1 MIIKMAKV
9 EIVGPKDL
17 LLKTLELLRGKGV
30 FQPEADIRGFVRQED
45 ERRIK
50 ELLLDETA
58 VGEKQ
63 FFVALQNRIQ
73 ELIACLPELETRTT
87 YLQTLPVIDVLN
99 ELVDK
104 HLNCCRNWQQQS
116 HALREEAETLSGY
129 LRFWNVLEPLVA
141 DVADNS
147 RLAFFG
153 VTVRNPDE
161 ISKLQELLEIQ
172 TCGRCRLSTAS
183 IEDGSIVGLITTDL
197 GMEDSLRE
205 MLSAEQVP
213 ELSLPA
219 ELAEL
224 PFREKTIALQKLLT
238 EVESNLQDSIARQE
252 TFAHRWLPI
261 YRQALSWL
269 EERLSLYQASALA
282 YETRQCFLV
291 NGWMPS
297 ADVEVL
303 RENLTESFS
312 GKVVLSVMELH
323 QEDFDRVP
331 VVLRN
336 PLYFKPF
343 ELFARLLPL
352 PKYSSYDPTPFL
364 GLFFPLLFGM
374 ILGDIGYGLLL
385 GLIAGLLIRFY
396 PSRATLTDG
405 AKILG
410 VSAAYTILFGLL
422 FGEFFGDLGERWFH
436 LQPIWQERSQAIVP
450 MIAFAISVGTA
461 HVLLGLI
468 LGIRYDFKRRL
479 RREAL
484 VKIINLLLISLCGI
498 WLLGYLFPSPWE
510 LTVPL
515 LLAILLLLPILI
527 VAGGLLAPLE
537 LLKSFGNIISY
548 VRIMAIGL
556 CSVLLAQVANQMG
569 GMTGDLVAGFLVA
582 GVLHFFNLLLGVFA
596 PTVHALRLHYVEFFS
611 KFLEFGGRQFKPLR
625 KNNHSTATHSK

>member
-1 MIIKMAKV
+1 MIIKMAKI

-17 LLKTLELLRGKGV
+17 LLRALDLLRGKGV

-45 ERRIK
+45 ECQIR
-50 ELLLDETA
+50 ELLLDEAA

-63 FFVALQNRIQ
+63 YFTSLQDRIRD
-73 ELIACLPELETRTT
+73 LLASLPDLPARSS
-87 YLQTLPVIDVLN
+87 YLQPLPLIDVLA

-104 HLNCCRNWQQQS
+104 HLNTCRNWQQQNQ
-116 HALREEAETLSGY
+116 ALCEEADTLSGY
-129 LRFWNVLEPLVA
+129 LRFWTVLEPLVA
-141 DVADNS
+141 DSADHS
-147 RLAFFG
+147 QLAFFG
-153 VTVRNPDE
+153 VSVRNPDE
-161 ISKLQELLEIQ
+161 IPKLQELLERQ
-172 TCGRCRLSTAS
+172 TAGRCRLSTAS
-183 IEDGSIVGLITTDL
+183 IEDGSIVGLVTTDI
-197 GMEDSLRE
+197 GMEDSLRRLLATE
-205 MLSAEQVP
+205 RVP
-213 ELSLPA
+213 ELSLPDD
-219 ELAEL
+219 LVGL
-224 PFREKTIALQKLLT
+224 PFRDKIIALKKLLAG
-238 EVESNLQDSIARQE
+238 VEKKQQQLVSRQE

-261 YRQALSWL
+261 YRQAATWL
-269 EERLSLYQASALA
+269 EERLSLYRASALA

-297 ADVEVL
+297 ADVESL
-303 RENLTESFS
+303 RQDLNEGF
-312 GKVVLSVMELH
+312 GGQVVLSVLELH
-323 QEDFDRVP
+323 EEDLDRVP

-352 PKYSSYDPTPFL
+352 PRYSSYDPTPFL

-385 GLIAGLLIRFY
+385 GVIAGVVIRFC
-396 PSRATLTDG
+396 PGRETLTDA

-410 VSAAYTILFGLL
+410 VAAAYAVLFGFL
-422 FGEFFGDLGERWFH
+422 FGEMFGDFGEQMFH
-436 LQPIWQERSQAIVP
+436 LQPLWQERSQAIVP

-461 HVLLGLI
+461 HILLGLI

-484 VKIINLLLISLCGI
+484 VKIVNLLVISLCGI
-498 WLLGYLFPSPWE
+498 WLLGFLFPSPWE

-515 LLAILLLLPILI
+515 LLAILLLLPVLI

-556 CSVLLAQVANQMG
+556 CSVLLAQVANQLG
-569 GMTGDLVAGFLVA
+569 GMTGDLLAGFLVA
-582 GVLHFFNLLLGVFA
+582 GVLHFFNLILGVFA

-611 KFLEFGGRQFKPLR
+611 KFIEFGGRQFKPLG
-625 KNNHSTATHSK
+625 KK

>member
-1 MIIKMAKV
+1 MIIKMAKI
-9 EIVGPKDL
+9 EIVGPKEL
-17 LLKTLELLRGKGV
+17 LLETLDLLRGKGV

-45 ERRIK
+45 EARIK

-58 VGEKQ
+58 VGEKH
-63 FFVALQNRIQ
+63 FFVSLQQRIR
-73 ELIACLPELETRTT
+73 ELLACLPDLPTRTT
-87 YLQTLPVIDVLN
+87 YLQTLPIVDVLS

-104 HLNCCRNWQQQS
+104 HLITCRNWQQQCQ
-116 HALREEAETLSGY
+116 ALREEAEMLSGH
-129 LRFWNVLEPLVA
+129 LRFWTLLEPLVSE
-141 DVADNS
+141 VADNS

-153 VTVRNPDE
+153 VTIRNPDE
-161 ISKLQELLEIQ
+161 IPKLQELLEKQ
-172 TCGRCRLSTAS
+172 TSGRCRLSTVS
-183 IEDGSIVGLITTDL
+183 VEDGSIAGLITTDL
-197 GMEDSLRE
+197 EMEDSLRQI
-205 MLSAEQVP
+205 LSAEQVP
-213 ELSLPA
+213 ELSLPG

-224 PFREKTIALQKLLT
+224 PFSEKAAALQKLLLET
-238 EVESNLQDSIARQE
+238 EGKLRE
-252 TFAHRWLPI
+252 TLDQQIIFVQRWLPI

-282 YETRQCFLV
+282 YETQQCFMI

-297 ADVEVL
+297 ADVENL
-303 RENLTESFS
+303 RQDLNERFC
-312 GKVVLSVMELH
+312 GPVVLSVLELH
-323 QEDFDRVP
+323 HEDLDRVP

-385 GLIAGLLIRFY
+385 GLIAGLVIRFC
-396 PSRATLTDG
+396 SSHETLTDA

-410 VSAAYTILFGLL
+410 VSAAYAVCFGML
-422 FGEFFGDLGERWFH
+422 FGELFGDLGERVFH
-436 LQPIWQERSQAIVP
+436 LQPIWQERSEAIVP

-461 HVLLGLI
+461 YILLGVI

-484 VKIINLLLISLCGI
+484 VKIINLLVIGLCGF

-515 LLAILLLLPILI
+515 LVAILLLLPVLVI
-527 VAGGLLAPLE
+527 AGGLLAPLE

-556 CSVLLAQVANQMG
+556 CSVLLAQVANQLG
-569 GMTGDLVAGFLVA
+569 GMTGNLVAGVLVA

-611 KFLEFGGRQFKPLR
+611 KFLEFGGRKFKPLE